1 MIDVK
6 SILKQ
11 NTQKHKKIDIPYN
24 PITGEGCVGE
34 RVRLVVTDAPCFL
47 ASDSIDTESCTFYL
61 PKKMMQTKICRQL
74 KKYGSVAKLF
84 EETGIELNIKTYFA
98 FWTTFCEVRIK
109 YDFEYFAIAYQTI
122 EDGDTAEDIPFRLKR
137 AQRRFLAK
145 MEQMRL
151 AGVPIRIII
160 LKARQMGLSTVTQLY
175 MAWIQIVHKK
185 NWHSVIAAHV
195 KDSAN
200 TIRAMFDKVIQN
212 MPPISGDKYT
222 IGPFNNTQN
231 IKMVHQTGCRIT
243 VGSAEAP
250 ESVRSQNPKLAHLS
264 EIAFYPNTTKR
275 GTSQLIGSIISPIK
289 RVPLTMIVYES
300 TANGVGDYFHSQWL
314 KAKKEETAFE
324 PIFLPWYYDDRY
336 TEDINGSYNNES
348 GKKVEGDIIDF
359 ILSLTERELDLF
371 VNHEECTLEN
381 LNWYRGKNAEM
392 DTDELMM
399 QEFPSDDIEAFQDSG
414 LPAFR
419 AKHIERMRSKCKP
432 PIAVGELVADASP
445 TMFKMKDRDLKAILS
460 NIRFAEDKEATQAMK
475 SSDPKLRQ
483 RKSRDKLCVW
493 DFPDTTQKV
502 SDRYLV
508 IFDPQKGISEGA
520 DWGVITVIDRFGM
533 IYGDKPE
540 IVAQWKGRIDK
551 DITIW
556 IAAQIAKYYNNALLV
571 VESNTYDSESKEDDA
586 ETIFNILAEY
596 YDELYSR
603 TPADKIKEGFPA
615 KYGFN
620 TNKSTKPMIR
630 ATYVAVLREESYIE
644 RSEDALDEARVYEQ
658 KQNGS
663 FGAKDGHHD
672 DIIMTRMIGLHICFY
687 EMPLPVIIIVDEEE
701 IERFRRPIGE
711 SSM

>member
-1 MIDVK
+1 MIDAK

-34 RVRLVVTDAPCFL
+34 RVRLVVTDAPCFI
-47 ASDSIDTESCTFYL
+47 ASEGLDTASCTFYL
-61 PKKMMQTKICRQL
+61 PKAMMKEEIFQQL
-74 KKYGSVAKLF
+74 EESGSVQKLF
-84 EETGIELNIKTYFA
+84 GDLGVELNIDTYLA
-98 FWTTFCEVRIK
+98 FWTTFCEIRIK
-109 YDFEYFAIAYQTI
+109 YDFEYFAVAYQTI
-122 EDGDTAEDIPFRLKR
+122 EDGDTGEDIPFRQKR
-137 AQRRFLAK
+137 GQRRFLEK
-145 MEQMRL
+145 LEEMRL

-200 TIRAMFDKVIQN
+200 TIRAMFNKVVEN
-212 MPPISGDKYT
+212 MPPINGEKYT

-231 IKMVHQTGCRIT
+231 IKIVHQTGCRIT
-243 VGSAEAP
+243 VGSAEFP

-264 EIAFYPNTTKR
+264 EIAFYPNTTKKS
-275 GTSQLIGSIISPIK
+275 TSQLIGSIISPIK
-289 RVPLTMIVYES
+289 RVPMTMIVYES
-300 TANGVGDYFHSQWL
+300 TANGVGDYFHSQWE
-314 KAKKEETAFE
+314 KAKKGDTAFE
-324 PIFLPWYYDDRY
+324 PIFLPWYFDDRY
-336 TEDINGSYNNES
+336 TEAINGSYNNES
-348 GKKVEGDIIDF
+348 GKKVQGDIIDF
-359 ILSLTERELDLF
+359 ILSLTEKELTLF
-371 VNHEECTLEN
+371 ANHEECTLEN

-419 AKHIERMRSKCKP
+419 AAHIERMRAKCKA
-432 PIAVGELVADASP
+432 PIAVGELIAEASA
-445 TMFKMKDRDLKAILS
+445 TMFKMKDSDLKAILTD
-460 NIRFAEDKEATQAMK
+460 IRFEEDKEATQAMK
-475 SSDPKLRQ
+475 SNDPKLRQ
-483 RKSRDKLCVW
+483 RKSRDKLCIW

-556 IAAQIAKYYNNALLV
+556 IAAQIAKYYNDALLV
-571 VESNTYDSESKEDDA
+571 VESNTYDSDNKEDDA

-603 TPADKIKEGFPA
+603 TPADKIKEGVPA

-630 ATYVAVLREESYIE
+630 STYVAVLREESYIE
-644 RSEDALDEARVYEQ
+644 RSSDALDEARVYEQ

-687 EMPLPVIIIVDEEE
+687 EMPLPAIVKEEKAQRR
-701 IERFRRPIGE
+701 ERPVGE
-711 SSM
+711 SSF

>member
-1 MIDVK
+1 MIDTK

-11 NTQKHKKIDIPYN
+11 NTQKHKKIDIPYD

-34 RVRLVVTDAPCFL
+34 RVRLVVTDAPCFI
-47 ASDSIDTESCTFYL
+47 ASEGLDTSSCTFYL
-61 PKKMMQTKICRQL
+61 PKDMVKEEIYQQL
-74 KKYGSVAKLF
+74 EEYGSVQKLF
-84 EETGIELNIKTYFA
+84 EALEIELNIDTYLA
-98 FWTTFCEVRIK
+98 FWTTFCEIRIK

-122 EDGDTAEDIPFRLKR
+122 EDGDTGEDIPFKQKR
-137 AQRRFLAK
+137 GQRRFLEK
-145 MEQMRL
+145 LEEMRL

-200 TIRAMFDKVIQN
+200 TIRAMFNKVIEN
-212 MPPISGDKYT
+212 MPPIKGEKYT
-222 IGPFNNTQN
+222 IGPFNNTHN
-231 IKMVHQTGCRIT
+231 IKIVHQTGCRIT

-275 GTSQLIGSIISPIK
+275 GTSQLVGSIISPIK
-289 RVPLTMIVYES
+289 RVPMTMIVYES
-300 TANGVGDYFHSQWL
+300 TANGVGDYFHSQWE
-314 KAKKEETAFE
+314 KAKKGETAFE
-324 PIFLPWYYDDRY
+324 PIFLPWYFDDRY
-336 TEDINGSYNNES
+336 TEAIKGSYNNES
-348 GKKVEGDIIDF
+348 GKKVQGDIIDF
-359 ILSLTERELDLF
+359 ILSLTERELTLF
-371 VNHEECTLEN
+371 TNCEECTLEN

-419 AKHIERMRSKCKP
+419 SQHIERMRARCKA
-432 PIAVGELVADASP
+432 PIAVGELIAEASA
-445 TMFKMKDRDLKAILS
+445 TMFKMKDSDLKAIL
-460 NIRFAEDKEATQAMK
+460 NDIHFVEDKEATQAMK
-475 SSDPKLRQ
+475 SNDPKLRQ

-508 IFDPQKGISEGA
+508 VFDPQKGISESA
-520 DWGVITVIDRFGM
+520 DWGVITVFDRFGM
-533 IYGDKPE
+533 MYGDKPE
-540 IVAQWKGRIDK
+540 VVAQWKGRIDK

-556 IAAQIAKYYNNALLV
+556 IAAQIAKYYNDALLV

-596 YDELYSR
+596 YNELYSR

-630 ATYVAVLREESYIE
+630 STYVAVLREESYIE
-644 RSEDALDEARVYEQ
+644 RSSDALDEARVYEQ

-687 EMPLPVIIIVDEEE
+687 EMPLPTIIKEE
-701 IERFRRPIGE
+701 IVERRQRPVGE
-711 SSM
+711 SSF